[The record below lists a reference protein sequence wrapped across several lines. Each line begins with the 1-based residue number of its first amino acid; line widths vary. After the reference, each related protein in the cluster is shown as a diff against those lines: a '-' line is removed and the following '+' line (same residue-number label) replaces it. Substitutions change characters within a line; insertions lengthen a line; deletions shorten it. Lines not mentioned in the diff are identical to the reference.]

1 MSDKK
6 NKKQSLLDYIN
17 ESQVWKSIFRSG
29 VPRTRRQRM
38 YAVLGNV
45 FLHLHPARLPR
56 HAVKVGYTWCMGGL
70 SFFLFVVLTI
80 LAKSRMVFSSE
91 RSLFWDISDISKWC
105 LISHDVNSTS

>member
-1 MSDKK
+1 MESFLKGVIK
-6 NKKQSLLDYIN
+6 CQKTIKRIYIRKLGN
-17 ESQVWKSIFRSG
+17 SAVWKSIFRSG

-70 SFFLFVVLTI
+70 SFFFLLY
-80 LAKSRMVFSSE
+80 
-91 RSLFWDISDISKWC
+91 
-105 LISHDVNSTS
+105 